1 MRTLSADWMAN
12 TSNPEQELHSLCQEN
27 EDNKQTTIFPRPVA
41 PTVAQVA
48 FVF

>member
-1 MRTLSADWMAN
+1 MAN

-48 FVF
+48 FMSFDLDALG